1 MIPLEDQLSDVIGKA
16 RRGLRLSE
24 AQLAHNA
31 GASLEHVEAFAQ
43 GGLLDDPE
51 TTAKIARALGL
62 YAPALLDLGR
72 GEYEPGE
79 FTRPTTLA
87 AFNQPYG
94 GEMTVNFY
102 LTWDKEGGQAAAFDT
117 GGDCGP
123 LLDTLREHRLK
134 LGAIF
139 LTHTH
144 EDHVA
149 DLDRLTA
156 ETDAPVYV
164 SEHEPLRGAEAV
176 RDGQRFT
183 VGALTITARLTPG
196 HSPGG
201 LTWVIEGL
209 APAVAVVGDA
219 LFAGSMGGVPP
230 DKYAAALRAN
240 REHILSLPED
250 TVICPGHGPMTNVGL
265 ERKHNPFY
273 AAGEKP
279 PVK

>member
-1 MIPLEDQLSDVIGKA
+1 MIGKA

-24 AQLAHNA
+24 AQLAQNS
-31 GASLEHVEAFAQ
+31 GVGLENVEAFAQ
-43 GGLLDDPE
+43 GELLDDAD
-51 TTAKIARALGL
+51 TAARIARALGL

-72 GEYEPGE
+72 GDYEPGE
-79 FTRPTTLA
+79 VDA
-87 AFNQPYG
+87 AADVGGLQRPYG
-94 GEMTVNFY
+94 GDMTVNFY
-102 LTWDKEGGQAAAFDT
+102 LVWDKEGGQAAAFDT
-117 GGDCGP
+117 GGDCGA
-123 LLDTLREHRLK
+123 LLQTLREHRLK

-209 APAVAVVGDA
+209 EPAVAVVGDA

-230 DKYAAALRAN
+230 DKYAAALQAN

-250 TVICPGHGPMTNVGL
+250 TVICPGHGPMTTVGL